1 MLVKM
6 VALCSFVRRLLFGC
20 IFPITGWGGLWGRE
34 MQAVGCGEERCKGRH
49 WSSCQRGSG
58 LSVMVVEDN

>member
-34 MQAVGCGEERCKGRH
+34 MQGAALVVMSERKWVVSYGC
-49 WSSCQRGSG
+49 
-58 LSVMVVEDN
+58 